1 MCWSLVTSDY
11 IFFVLLIIH
20 GMEGIIWEKAPLLS
34 GIQSSFITD
43 LLKTS
48 ITNDPERPETFGE
61 GCDMLYGKKKN
72 TDLPKMRN
80 TFCRLARRLIKE
92 DRVEGGWSMVGP
104 DKGRGVCLPETPSH
118 KSHTKWNLCVEEKGS
133 RINRAPNKRYHPD
146 EKSHSDKR
154 ISSKWKISFR

>member
-1 MCWSLVTSDY
+1 MISVKGSTPIWEWLFTVNYILVFMI
-11 IFFVLLIIH
+11 IFFILLIIH

-48 ITNDPERPETFGE
+48 ITNDPERPETFGK

-104 DKGRGVCLPETPSH
+104 DKGRGVCLPETTH
-118 KSHTKWNLCVEEKGS
+118 KSHTKWNLCVEK
-133 RINRAPNKRYHPD
+133 KRLADQSHP
-146 EKSHSDKR
+146 K
-154 ISSKWKISFR
+154 